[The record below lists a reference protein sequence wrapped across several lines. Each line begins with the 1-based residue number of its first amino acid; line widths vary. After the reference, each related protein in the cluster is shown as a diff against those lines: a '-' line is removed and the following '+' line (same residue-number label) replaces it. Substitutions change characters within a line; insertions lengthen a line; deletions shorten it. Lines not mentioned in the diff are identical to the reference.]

1 MPLKPALVVQRLAN
15 GDAIEPSLQR
25 AALAEIANAA
35 KGLQENFLGAISRV
49 RSVAQHA
56 EDEVVDRRMIVGA
69 EPVECRLRASLQLV
83 DEFGF
88 IVAPK
93 KGTSPIGHCRP
104 FRPVVSQHR
113 NSWMLI
119 RATL

>member
-15 GDAIEPSLQR
+15 GNAIEPSFQR

-35 KGLQENFLGAISRV
+35 KGLQENFLGAISSV

-56 EDEVVDRRMIVGA
+56 EDEVVDRRMIVGD

-88 IVAPK
+88 IVAPR
-93 KGTSPIGHCRP
+93 KGTSQSDTAGLSDPT
-104 FRPVVSQHR
+104 FSQHR
-113 NSWMLI
+113 I
-119 RATL
+119 VGC